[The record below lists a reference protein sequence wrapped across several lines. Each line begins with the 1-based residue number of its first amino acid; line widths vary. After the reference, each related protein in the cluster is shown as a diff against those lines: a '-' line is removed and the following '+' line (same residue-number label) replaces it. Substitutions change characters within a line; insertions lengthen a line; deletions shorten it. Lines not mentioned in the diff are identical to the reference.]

1 MKLALV
7 FLFCTFLCHS
17 TSAGSLK
24 RLTKE
29 LQHLGRDPPA
39 GISAGPIEEE
49 GTILIPTP
57 GGAITVDAMTKWQ
70 ATVMGPQDSPYQDG
84 VFFFDIDFPPDYPF
98 KPPKVTS
105 VTKIYHP
112 NIPNLHGRVSL
123 NMLRRQWKPEFTV
136 EKILLSIEEL
146 LKNPNL
152 DDPLV
157 DPEISRIYKT
167 DRNGFNQKAKEWTK
181 KYAM

>member
-1 MKLALV
+1 MKIALM
-7 FLFCTFLCHS
+7 FLLCSFHCRS
-17 TSAGSLK
+17 TSAGALK
-24 RLTKE
+24 RLKAE
-29 LQHLGRDPPA
+29 LLHLGRDPPA

-98 KPPKVTS
+98 KPPKVTA

-112 NIPNLHGRVSL
+112 NINSNGCVSL
-123 NMLRRQWKPEFTV
+123 NMLRRQWSPGIRVKN
-136 EKILLSIEEL
+136 ILLSIQEL

-157 DPEISRIYKT
+157 DPEIARIYKT

>member
-7 FLFCTFLCHS
+7 FLLCTLLCHS
-17 TSAGSLK
+17 TSAHLK
-24 RLTKE
+24 RLVHE
-29 LQHLGRDPPA
+29 LNRLGRDPPA
-39 GISAGPIEEE
+39 CCTFGPIDE
-49 GTILIPTP
+49 GKTLH
-57 GGAITVDAMTKWQ
+57 KWG
-70 ATVMGPQDSPYQDG
+70 ATVSGPQDSPYQGG
-84 VFFFDIDFPPDYPF
+84 VFYFIFDFPPDYPF
-98 KPPKVTS
+98 KPPKVTA

-112 NIPNLHGRVSL
+112 NINSNGCVSL

-157 DPEISRIYKT
+157 VPEIARIYKT

-181 KYAM
+181 KYTM